1 MPARNA
7 AASTHA
13 VGRQADRMRVQREM
27 TDSRRSGGVPAGK
40 NLAGSSRVTIGAR
53 RVSAVG

>member
-7 AASTHA
+7 AAST
-13 VGRQADRMRVQREM
+13 RVQREM
-27 TDSRRSGGVPAGK
+27 TDSGRSGGVPAGK
-40 NLAGSSRVTIGAR
+40 NLAGSSRVTICAR